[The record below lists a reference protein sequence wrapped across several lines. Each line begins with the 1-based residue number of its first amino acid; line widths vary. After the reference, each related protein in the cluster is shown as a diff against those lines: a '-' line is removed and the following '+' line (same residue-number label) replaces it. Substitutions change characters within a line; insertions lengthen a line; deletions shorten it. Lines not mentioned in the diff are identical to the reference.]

1 MISSKHNSY
10 TITHKATNSWG
21 QKRLTNII
29 ELGEFLSNNEPQM
42 ALYVHKVLIKANFSR
57 ALIYSYQIRL

>member
-42 ALYVHKVLIKANFSR
+42 ALYVHKVLKSQF
-57 ALIYSYQIRL
+57 